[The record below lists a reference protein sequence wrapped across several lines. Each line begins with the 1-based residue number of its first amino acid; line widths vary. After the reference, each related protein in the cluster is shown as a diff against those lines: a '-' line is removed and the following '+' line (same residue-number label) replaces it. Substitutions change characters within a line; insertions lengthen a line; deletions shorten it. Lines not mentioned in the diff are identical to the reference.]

1 MDRIKEYISQHWGV
15 YSLTAI
21 VGVVTFLALSHLGDI
36 FSWIKWGINLMSPI
50 FIGIIIAYL
59 VDLIVVFFER
69 KVFKKMKNA
78 RAKNIISVVISIVIV
93 LAVITSF
100 CWFVLPE
107 LISGVTRF
115 ISDAKNYT
123 HIIEENLIKL
133 DEYAK
138 RYGIDLGA
146 SNWTESAYTGIGTWI
161 SVFTASLS
169 ATLNTVMSV
178 GAVLLNV
185 LVGAI
190 LAVYFLIG
198 KRRIFMGVAKFRHSY
213 LTDAQYRKHSLFLRR
228 CLDIFSKYI
237 SYTILDAIGVGI
249 VNAVF
254 MLIAG
259 MPNVALV
266 SVVVGVTNLL
276 PTFGPIAGGIIGAFL
291 LFIEDPMYAVVF
303 VIFTLVLQTIDG
315 YVVKPKLFGDS
326 MGLPSVLTLIA
337 IVMGGKLFGP
347 VGILLA
353 IPSAA
358 VLSILYSESLLPWL
372 ERRKNARINNQKET
386 ATKTE

>member
-15 YSLTAI
+15 YSLAAI
-21 VGVVTFLALSHLGDI
+21 VGVVTFLGLSHLGDF
-36 FSWIKWGINLMSPI
+36 FSWVKWFVNLMSPI
-50 FIGIIIAYL
+50 IIGIIIAYL

-78 RAKNIISVVISIVIV
+78 RAKNIIAVVISIVLV
-93 LAVITSF
+93 LTTITLF
-100 CWFVLPE
+100 CWFVMPE
-107 LISGVTRF
+107 LIASVTRF

-123 HIIEENLIKL
+123 SIIEENLQKI
-133 DEYAK
+133 DDYAA
-138 RYGIDLGA
+138 RYGITLGTA
-146 SNWTESAYTGIGTWI
+146 NWTDSAYSGLGTWI
-161 SVFTASLS
+161 TEITSSLS
-169 ATLNTVMSV
+169 TTLNTVMSV
-178 GAVLLNV
+178 GAVLLNI

-198 KRRIFMGVAKFRHSY
+198 KRRIFLGVAKFRHSF
-213 LTDAQYRKHSLFLRR
+213 LTDEQYRRHSSFLRR

-249 VNAVF
+249 VNAIF

-266 SVVVGVTNLL
+266 SVIVGVTNLL

-291 LFIEDPMYAVVF
+291 LFLEDPMYAFVFVVF
-303 VIFTLVLQTIDG
+303 TLILQTIDG
-315 YVVKPKLFGDS
+315 YVIKPKLFGDS

-347 VGILLA
+347 VGILLS

-372 ERRKNARINNQKET
+372 TRRKNARKNSKKEES
-386 ATKTE
+386 AKS

>member
-15 YSLTAI
+15 YSLAAI
-21 VGVVTFLALSHLGDI
+21 VGVVTFLGLSHLGD
-36 FSWIKWGINLMSPI
+36 FFLWVKWFVNLMSPI
-50 FIGIIIAYL
+50 IIGIIIAYL

-78 RAKNIISVVISIVIV
+78 RAKNIIAVVISIVLV
-93 LAVITSF
+93 LTTITLF
-100 CWFVLPE
+100 CWFVMPE
-107 LISGVTRF
+107 LIASVTRF

-123 HIIEENLIKL
+123 SIIEENLQKI
-133 DEYAK
+133 DDYAA
-138 RYGIDLGA
+138 RYGITLGTA
-146 SNWTESAYTGIGTWI
+146 NWTDSAYSGLGTWI
-161 SVFTASLS
+161 TEITSSLS
-169 ATLNTVMSV
+169 TTLNTVMSV
-178 GAVLLNV
+178 GAVLLNI

-198 KRRIFMGVAKFRHSY
+198 KRRIFLGVAKFRHSF
-213 LTDAQYRKHSLFLRR
+213 LTDEQYRRHSSFLRR

-249 VNAVF
+249 VNAIF

-266 SVVVGVTNLL
+266 SVIVGVTNLL

-291 LFIEDPMYAVVF
+291 LFLEDPMYAFVF
-303 VIFTLVLQTIDG
+303 VIFTLILQTIDG
-315 YVVKPKLFGDS
+315 YVIKPKLFGDS

-347 VGILLA
+347 VGILLS

-372 ERRKNARINNQKET
+372 TRRKNARKNIQKEES
-386 ATKTE
+386 AKS